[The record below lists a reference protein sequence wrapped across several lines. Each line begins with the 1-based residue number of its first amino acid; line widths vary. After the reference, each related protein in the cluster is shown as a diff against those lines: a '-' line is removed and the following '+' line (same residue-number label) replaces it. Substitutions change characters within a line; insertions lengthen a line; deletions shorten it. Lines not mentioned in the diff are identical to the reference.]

1 MPRILLAEDH
11 LDLRT
16 LLDMNFTMRGFTV
29 IAVEDG
35 QAALEQLEAANPDAL
50 VTDLMMP
57 RLDGTSLC
65 RAVRANAR
73 FATLP
78 ILVLTAAD
86 DAARREVS
94 SLPGVRVL
102 PKPPSFRDLAP
113 IVQEMIDTNDP
124 DAWAPSA
131 NG

>member
-35 QAALEQLEAANPDAL
+35 QAALEQLESANPDAL

-57 RLDGTSLC
+57 RLDGTGLC
-65 RAVRANAR
+65 RAVRADPR
-73 FATLP
+73 FAGLP

-86 DAARREVS
+86 DETRREVAL
-94 SLPGVRVL
+94 LPGVRVL
-102 PKPPSFRDLAP
+102 RKPPSFKDLAP
-113 IVQEMIDTNDP
+113 IVQEMIDNHERSRS
-124 DAWAPSA
+124 APSSPD
-131 NG
+131 

>member
-65 RAVRANAR
+65 RAVRADPR

-86 DAARREVS
+86 DATRREVS
-94 SLPGVRVL
+94 LLPGVRVL
-102 PKPPSFRDLAP
+102 PKPPSFKDLAP
-113 IVQEMIDTNDP
+113 IVQDMIDNNDP
-124 DAWAPSA
+124 ASWSAAPPP
-131 NG
+131 

>member
-1 MPRILLAEDH
+1 MPRILLVEDH

-35 QAALEQLEAANPDAL
+35 QAALEQLEAANPDVL

-57 RLDGTSLC
+57 RLDGTALC
-65 RAVRANAR
+65 RAVRADTR

-86 DAARREVS
+86 DETQREVAR
-94 SLPGVRVL
+94 LPGVRVL
-102 PKPPSFRDLAP
+102 RKPPSFKDLAP
-113 IVQEMIDTNDP
+113 IVQDMIDNNVSRASTGS
-124 DAWAPSA
+124 DA
-131 NG
+131 

>member
-57 RLDGTSLC
+57 RLDGTALC
-65 RAVRANAR
+65 RAVRADAR

-86 DAARREVS
+86 DDARREVAL
-94 SLPGVRVL
+94 LPGVRVL
-102 PKPPSFRDLAP
+102 PKPPSFKDLAP
-113 IVQEMIDTNDP
+113 IVQDMIDNNDP
-124 DAWAPSA
+124 GAWAAGSV
-131 NG
+131 